1 MGPVPEV
8 AICDRSP
15 SVVVDYVASFV
26 DLEDGL
32 ELAVDDYVH
41 GLFQCSCKVHL
52 NAEITLSCQMET
64 ATVATV
70 GG

>member
-1 MGPVPEV
+1 MDPVPEV
-8 AICDRSP
+8 VICDRSP
-15 SVVVDYVASFV
+15 SVVVDDVASFV

-32 ELAVDDYVH
+32 ELTVDDYVH

>member
-52 NAEITLSCQMET
+52 NA
-64 ATVATV
+64 
-70 GG
+70 